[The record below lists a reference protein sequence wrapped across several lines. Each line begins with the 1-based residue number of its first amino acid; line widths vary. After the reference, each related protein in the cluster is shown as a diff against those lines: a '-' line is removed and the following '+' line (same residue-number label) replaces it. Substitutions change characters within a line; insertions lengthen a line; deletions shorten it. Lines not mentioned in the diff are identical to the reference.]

1 MAAIFQGCIMADMT
15 APTSRLDKAFLVR
28 QKGRLTELRQQL
40 LQVRRSE
47 ESAEASANADTR
59 DQAREYED
67 DAQKLAALELEGNLE
82 AADDD
87 RLSNIERALQKI
99 EDGTYGLSDA
109 SGAPIPM
116 ERLEAAPEALYTL
129 AEQESRDAAAR

>member
-1 MAAIFQGCIMADMT
+1 MT
-15 APTSRLDKAFLVR
+15 PQTSRVDKAFLAR
-28 QKGRLTELRQQL
+28 QKQRLSELRQQIL
-40 LQVRRSE
+40 SVRRGE
-47 ESAEASANADTR
+47 ENAEASANAETR
-59 DQAREYED
+59 DQAREFED
-67 DAQKLAALELEGNLE
+67 DAQKLATLELEGNLE
-82 AADDD
+82 AADDE

-129 AEQESRDAAAR
+129 AEQKSRDAAR

>member
-1 MAAIFQGCIMADMT
+1 MADMT

-129 AEQESRDAAAR
+129 AEQKSRDAAAR

>member
-1 MAAIFQGCIMADMT
+1 MSPQ
-15 APTSRLDKAFLVR
+15 PSRLDQAFLVR
-28 QKGRLTELRQQL
+28 QKRRLTELRQQIL
-40 LQVRRSE
+40 RVRRGE
-47 ESAEASANADTR
+47 ESAEASANAETR

-67 DAQKLAALELEGNLE
+67 DAQKLATLELEGNLE

-129 AEQESRDAAAR
+129 AEQKSRDAARQRI

>member
-1 MAAIFQGCIMADMT
+1 MT
-15 APTSRLDKAFLVR
+15 PPTSRLDQAFLTR
-28 QKGRLTELRQQL
+28 QKRRLTELRQQIL
-40 LQVRRSE
+40 RVRRGE
-47 ESAEASANADTR
+47 ESAEASANAETR

-67 DAQKLAALELEGNLE
+67 DAQKLATLELEGNLE

-129 AEQESRDAAAR
+129 AEQKSRDAAR

>member
-1 MAAIFQGCIMADMT
+1 MSPQ
-15 APTSRLDKAFLVR
+15 TSRLDQAFLVR
-28 QKGRLTELRQQL
+28 QKRRLTELRQQIL
-40 LQVRRSE
+40 RVRRGE
-47 ESAEASANADTR
+47 ESAEASANAETR

-67 DAQKLAALELEGNLE
+67 DAQKLATLELEGNLE

-129 AEQESRDAAAR
+129 AEQKSRDAARQRT